1 MNDNAEL
8 GRSTVAKVNG
18 MTSVQVDAFTGDPF
32 YLPVPIQSLVD
43 EGFRAIAVAM
53 GDCIGAVLS
62 DKGQVRVWGTYRVS
76 VQCSPSH
83 NFPYSR

>member
-8 GRSTVAKVNG
+8 GRSTVAKVTG

-32 YLPVPIQSLVD
+32 YLAVPIRSLVD
-43 EGFRAIAVAM
+43 ESFRAVEVAM

-62 DKGQVRVWGTYRVS
+62 DKGQIRVWGTYRVS
-76 VQCSPSH
+76 VQYSHPH